1 MNKFENYRLNMQ
13 NSSTSVL
20 TENAGKFTLNPA
32 FVPAKADADN
42 SIVISKDLVK
52 TQDTLKHTS
61 TAAKLASRKAASSC
75 ISELASNISAFAI
88 VNGNMELIDKVK
100 ITATE
105 LKNMS
110 DNTLVSRIET
120 ILGCGTE
127 NLPELAGFNVTE
139 QTLTDGLSLL
149 NTYIAEIQKMAM
161 RKIELGEVT
170 KNLRKQL
177 KTTDNLLKTLDAFV
191 ETKHISDPELYS
203 LYWNARSIKKGAAG
217 RIAASGKV
225 YDAETNL
232 PLLGA
237 MMTIVKALPG
247 KALKGGAELVKTVK
261 IKSASG
267 GFQLKS
273 LPTGTYLF
281 KVTYAGYADQ
291 EVTVYI
297 NEGVPTKVAM
307 PLNKIA

>member
-297 NEGVPTKVAM
+297 NEGVLNKLEM
-307 PLNKIA
+307 PLSRIT